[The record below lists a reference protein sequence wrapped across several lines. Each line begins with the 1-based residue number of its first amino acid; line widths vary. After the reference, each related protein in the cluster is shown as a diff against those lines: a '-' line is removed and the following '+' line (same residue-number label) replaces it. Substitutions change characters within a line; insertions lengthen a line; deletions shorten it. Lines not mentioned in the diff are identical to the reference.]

1 LTLRRLHRNL
11 RGSSVKEGLDE
22 SRGQMTVEL
31 DRVKAASARLQ
42 HVSEWESEARHE
54 FETAIREAAYKSG
67 ASTRQIARVAGV
79 SHARIFQIVKERS
92 ASDTS
97 NGDPR
102 ATAL

>member
-1 LTLRRLHRNL
+1 MKA
-11 RGSSVKEGLDE
+11 GAE
-22 SRGQMTVEL
+22 MTVEL

-42 HVSEWESEARHE
+42 NVSEWESEARRE
-54 FETAIREAAYKSG
+54 FETAIRAAAHKNG

-92 ASDTS
+92 ASDPS